1 MYLYSFSQYIGQD
14 RVFWCE
20 LPSKKVQAGGVL
32 QSESDFFLVL
42 GETVSFP
49 ELYQLRYPMQGEFH
63 VAFPKLLSSPALEL
77 VHWMVYERYTTYKNT
92 LKLFLDHEIQNLLAK
107 AKRPTSKKY
116 QPLDFSIGKQR
127 IRSEEQEQILI
138 IFPDLRM
145 FTNLIDQQ
153 AVGGLFLSALDTQAR
168 KNLNRW
174 KIKQGEEQLIFCT
187 GAEVFQDFKKLGQI
201 FLVEPQKRYYASQQ
215 DPRYKLETVAKKI
228 AELHG
233 IPLQLIE
240 SEMLAQ

>member
-1 MYLYSFSQYIGQD
+1 M
-14 RVFWCE
+14 
-20 LPSKKVQAGGVL
+20 
-32 QSESDFFLVL
+32 
-42 GETVSFP
+42 
-49 ELYQLRYPMQGEFH
+49 
-63 VAFPKLLSSPALEL
+63 
-77 VHWMVYERYTTYKNT
+77 
-92 LKLFLDHEIQNLLAK
+92 
-107 AKRPTSKKY
+107 
-116 QPLDFSIGKQR
+116 
-127 IRSEEQEQILI
+127 
-138 IFPDLRM
+138 
-145 FTNLIDQQ
+145 IDQQ

-215 DPRYKLETVAKKI
+215 DPRYKLETVVKKI

>member
-1 MYLYSFSQYIGQD
+1 MYLYSFSHYIGQD
-14 RVFWCE
+14 RVFWCD
-20 LPSKKVQAGGVL
+20 LPSKKVQAGDVL

-42 GETVSFP
+42 GEAVSFP

-77 VHWMVYERYTTYKNT
+77 VHRMVYERYTTYKNT
-92 LKLFLDHEIQNLLAK
+92 LKLFLDQEIQNLLAK

-127 IRSEEQEQILI
+127 IHSEEQEQILI
-138 IFPDLRM
+138 IFPDLRT
-145 FTNLIDQQ
+145 FTNVIDQQ

-228 AELHG
+228 AELRG